1 MTVARARK
9 PSNWSRQTNCVDA
22 GRQRIPPLPSCHCHN
37 ASCHCHNAVNG
48 GGPELGR
55 RAQRHIAPIFHP
67 QSTSCSG
74 FTIGQMPLISCQ
86 NARNKIQFNGVLM
99 VSGSCEPTSPSRNE
113 LAPPVRRKTTKKYK
127 IVR

>member
-1 MTVARARK
+1 MSNLYCLPGRAGGS
-9 PSNWSRQTNCVDA
+9 PGYARQTSCADA
-22 GRQRIPPLPSCHCHN
+22 GRQRIPPPLS
-37 ASCHCHNAVNG
+37 SCHCHNAVNG

-99 VSGSCEPTSPSRNE
+99 VSESCEPTSPSRNE